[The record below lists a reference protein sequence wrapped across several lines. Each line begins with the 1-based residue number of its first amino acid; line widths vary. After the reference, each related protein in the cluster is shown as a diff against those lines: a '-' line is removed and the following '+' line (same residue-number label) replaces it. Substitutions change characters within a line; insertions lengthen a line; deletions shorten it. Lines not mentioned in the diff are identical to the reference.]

1 MKKVLK
7 IIIISIT
14 IPAALIIIAAAY
26 VAYAMPHADTA
37 PDIKI
42 DITPQRV
49 TRGKYL
55 ANGAAVCMAC
65 HSKRDFSFFAGPV
78 DSSAFGAGGE
88 GFTREMDF
96 PGNLY
101 SKNITPYALGN
112 WSDGEILR
120 AITEGVSKDGSAI
133 FPLMPFERYAAM
145 SREDIY
151 SIIAYIRTLKPVESN
166 IPERELDFPLNI
178 LVNTFPAKAELN
190 AQPDTNNTVEY
201 GRYLVNM
208 ASCVQCHSKEDK
220 GDIIPGTEF
229 GGGSGFHIP
238 SGKVYSA
245 NITAD
250 METGIGGWTKEMFIR
265 RFKMY
270 SDPGYAKAAAKPS
283 DFNTPMPWTTYGSMS
298 EKDLGAIY
306 DYLRTV
312 KPVKNKVAK
321 F

>member
-1 MKKVLK
+1 MKKFIKIAIICITVPAVLV
-7 IIIISIT
+7 IIT
-14 IPAALIIIAAAY
+14 AAY
-26 VAYAMPHADTA
+26 VAYAMPNIGTA
-37 PDIKI
+37 PNIKI
-42 DITPQRV
+42 DITSQKIA
-49 TRGKYL
+49 RGKYL
-55 ANGAAVCMAC
+55 ANGAAACMAC

-88 GFTREMDF
+88 GFTREMGF

-133 FPLMPFERYAAM
+133 FPLMPFERYAEM

-151 SIIAYIRTLKPVESN
+151 SIIAYIRTLTPVESK
-166 IPERELDFPLNI
+166 IPKRELDFPLNI

-208 ASCVQCHSKEDK
+208 ASCVQCHSKEYK
-220 GDIIPGTEF
+220 GDIIAGTEF
-229 GGGSGFHIP
+229 GGGSEFHMP

-245 NITAD
+245 NITVD
-250 METGIGGWTKEMFIR
+250 METGIGNWTKEMFIR

-270 SDPGYAKAAAKPS
+270 SDSGYIKAAVKPG